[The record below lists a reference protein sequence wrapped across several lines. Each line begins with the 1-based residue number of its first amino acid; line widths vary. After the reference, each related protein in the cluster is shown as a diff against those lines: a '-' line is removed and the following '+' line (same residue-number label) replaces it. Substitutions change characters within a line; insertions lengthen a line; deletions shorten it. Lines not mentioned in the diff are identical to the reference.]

1 MTLVKAGLLTLMCSL
16 FSMPAWSDTLQPFV
30 SAGVDRED
38 NLFRLPEGQ
47 IRDVSEGAD
56 TARTVSGGM
65 RFALPFSRQLLTG
78 IAEVGS
84 VKFEHNKQLDHTR
97 KNLRADWHW
106 FVAAHFEGH
115 VGARHVQELASFADF
130 DSTERNLRTNKRQ
143 YADGSW
149 RFHPSWRW
157 HAGYIR
163 DEYAYDLPSRFTSGR
178 KEDAVTTGVDYL
190 ARSGSTIGLQ
200 LRRLDGDYPNRV
212 APVNEDFFFSGY
224 VQNEAKVNVLWLAT
238 GKTQILFLGG
248 WVQRKQKSAAG
259 RVKSGANAR
268 LIANWAP
275 TGKLKLTGQAWR
287 EFSAIDGALIDSAL
301 NDGASA
307 GLTWDFS
314 EEIQGVVDLKHVD
327 RTFSPY
333 GGPGAQNPLVSSS
346 DVSKTHTVGLIYK
359 PLRSITL
366 KATAFRDERAGSVA
380 AGTRSFKANGAAFSA
395 TLEFH

>member
-1 MTLVKAGLLTLMCSL
+1 MCSL
-16 FSMPAWSDTLQPFV
+16 FSMPAWSDPFHPFV
-30 SAGVDRED
+30 SVGVDRDD

-47 IRDVSEGAD
+47 SRDVNEGAD
-56 TARTVSGGM
+56 TSRTVSGGL
-65 RFALPFSRQLLTG
+65 RFALPVSRQLFTG

-84 VKFEHNKQLDHTR
+84 VKFDHNQQLDHTR

-106 FVAAHFEGH
+106 FLAAHFEGH
-115 VGARHVQELASFADF
+115 VGGRYVQELASFADF

-157 HAGYIR
+157 HAGYVR
-163 DEYAYDLPSRFTSGR
+163 DDYAYDLPSRFTSDR

-212 APVNEDFFFSGY
+212 APGNDDFFFSGY

-248 WVQRKQKSAAG
+248 WAQRKQKSAAD
-259 RVKSGANAR
+259 RVKSGTNAR
-268 LIANWAP
+268 LIVNYAP
-275 TGKLKLTGQAWR
+275 TGKIKLTGQAWR

-307 GLTWDFS
+307 LVTWDVS
-314 EEIQGVVDLKHVD
+314 EKIQALADIKHET
-327 RTFSPY
+327 REFTPY
-333 GGPGAQNPLVSSS
+333 GGAGVAVPSGLSS
-346 DVSKTHTVGLIYK
+346 DSTNRRSLGLVYK
-359 PLRSITL
+359 PLRSVTL
-366 KATAFRDERAGSVA
+366 KASAFSEQRSGSLV
-380 AGTRSFKANGAAFSA
+380 AGTKSFKTNGAAFSA
-395 TLEFH
+395 TLEFQ